1 MNYGKRVVLRS
12 ETFENKDTS
21 QPQNDQVGKKNGEK
35 IYLQTKKGK
44 EKENCCINMF
54 QKRQSE
60 SSINYSS
67 TFHLLYLCLFIFI
80 NLFVLK

>member
-1 MNYGKRVVLRS
+1 MNYGNCTVLPF
-12 ETFENKDTS
+12 ETFENKDIS
-21 QPQNDQVGKKNGEK
+21 EPENDQVET
-35 IYLQTKKGK
+35 IVRRDIFRK

>member
-1 MNYGKRVVLRS
+1 MNYGNRIVLPF
-12 ETFENKDTS
+12 ETFENKDIS
-21 QPQNDQVGKKNGEK
+21 EPENDQVQK
-35 IYLQTKKGK
+35 IVRKDIFRK

-60 SSINYSS
+60 SSINYSL